1 MGAIKA
7 WLLTE
12 AVAGYQRGDMS
23 RGVKRAGANV
33 ASAKRYGSKCCE
45 KAKP

>member
-1 MGAIKA
+1 MSAIKA

-12 AVAGYQRGDMS
+12 SVAGCPRDDMS

-33 ASAKRYGSKCCE
+33 ASAKRYGSKCCG